1 MKKTVSIVG
10 ARPQFIKAFITIKS
24 LNKIKNVKNLLIH
37 IGQHFDKSMSQI
49 FLNELM
55 FYKIIIK
62 INLKNKNQRLLKIS
76 EMISEIYLKLKKI
89 NPNSEIVY
97 GDTDTTLAASIVSKR
112 LNIKTMHI
120 ESGLRSNVIEM
131 PEEQNRYIADYLSD
145 YLIAPTINAY
155 KNINEFKETKNIYNY
170 GDVMYD
176 SVKYYKKI
184 VKQNSTKFKKK
195 YKLKDYIFF
204 SVHRDANT
212 DVKKI
217 KFIINQISKINCT
230 FFWPIHPKIKN
241 IIINNNLSLP
251 SNVISSSPISY
262 LESIAAINL
271 SKFIVTDSGGI
282 QKESYFMKKK
292 CFVLRKETEWKEL
305 IKLNSVKLIDLNLL
319 IIEKSKKFLNSKIK
333 KSSIYG
339 DGNATEKIASLVKKI
354 I

>member
-1 MKKTVSIVG
+1 
-10 ARPQFIKAFITIKS
+10 
-24 LNKIKNVKNLLIH
+24 
-37 IGQHFDKSMSQI
+37 
-49 FLNELM
+49 
-55 FYKIIIK
+55 
-62 INLKNKNQRLLKIS
+62 
-76 EMISEIYLKLKKI
+76 
-89 NPNSEIVY
+89 
-97 GDTDTTLAASIVSKR
+97 
-112 LNIKTMHI
+112 
-120 ESGLRSNVIEM
+120 
-131 PEEQNRYIADYLSD
+131 
-145 YLIAPTINAY
+145 
-155 KNINEFKETKNIYNY
+155 
-170 GDVMYD
+170 MYD
-176 SVKYYKKI
+176 SVNYYKKI